1 MCFGKHQLFRTCD
14 EGLKEAIATILWVSP
29 RMQADVPEL
38 KIVREQIYLKY
49 GKEFVDACL
58 SNANTAVNPK
68 VMRNLNLHAPPCNLC
83 EMYLVEI
90 SRSYEVDF
98 KPDPYLLSGGS
109 GGSGGAAMPTAP
121 LVNLGEPPAK
131 PSYDHIFDRG
141 PDCSNLPYPMEP
153 SKDMDSSHMTIP
165 PLPKKTDDDSAY
177 IDLDT
182 PPPYPSGNES
192 GKKKVESSDD
202 SDSDHVYAGMP
213 NDHTG
218 DQDASGKASPPA
230 APKPSNFNDDDFD
243 DLSARFNRL
252 KQSK

>member
-1 MCFGKHQLFRTCD
+1 MELLRFKRSRVSQSYCRVDGNDDKEIFIL
-14 EGLKEAIATILWVSP
+14 LK
-29 RMQADVPEL
+29 
-38 KIVREQIYLKY
+38 
-49 GKEFVDACL
+49 
-58 SNANTAVNPK
+58 
-68 VMRNLNLHAPPCNLC
+68 
-83 EMYLVEI
+83 VEI

-177 IDLDT
+177 IGTHFFSRYSTQRHRTMFL
-182 PPPYPSGNES
+182 
-192 GKKKVESSDD
+192 
-202 SDSDHVYAGMP
+202 
-213 NDHTG
+213 
-218 DQDASGKASPPA
+218 
-230 APKPSNFNDDDFD
+230 
-243 DLSARFNRL
+243 
-252 KQSK
+252 